1 MKMSGMRSGYT
12 LVLCGFLTGVAGCAT
27 STYQR
32 ADRAAA
38 SMADTRQML
47 AEGRRQIS
55 VTVGALDRLASLTD
69 QDLSQQFRGFSDQV
83 LGTERMANRVG
94 QQANSMRNR
103 SESYFAAWEREMEG
117 FNNPEIRQ
125 LSEDR
130 RAETMAQYDKL
141 TQSMDDVRESFV
153 PFLEDLKDIQRHLS
167 ADLSKAGITSAE
179 GLVLEAKRTA
189 QAIQQ
194 KIGISL
200 SELDRVSALLS
211 STQP

>member
-1 MKMSGMRSGYT
+1 MKTYGLQLGYA
-12 LVLCGFLTGVAGCAT
+12 LALCGVIGGAAGCAT

-55 VTVGALDRLASLTD
+55 VTIGALDRLGSLTD
-69 QDLSQQFRGFSDQV
+69 QELAPQFKSFSDQV

-94 QQANSMRNR
+94 QQANSMRSR
-103 SESYFAAWEREMEG
+103 SESYFASWEKEMEG
-117 FNNPEIRQ
+117 FNNPDIRQ
-125 LSEDR
+125 LSESR
-130 RAETMAQYDKL
+130 RAETMAQYNTL
-141 TQSMDDVRESFV
+141 TESMDDVRDSFV

-167 ADLSKAGITSAE
+167 SDLSKAGVTSAE
-179 GLVLEAKRTA
+179 GLIMEAKRTS
-189 QAIQQ
+189 QVVQQ
-194 KIGISL
+194 RIGTSL